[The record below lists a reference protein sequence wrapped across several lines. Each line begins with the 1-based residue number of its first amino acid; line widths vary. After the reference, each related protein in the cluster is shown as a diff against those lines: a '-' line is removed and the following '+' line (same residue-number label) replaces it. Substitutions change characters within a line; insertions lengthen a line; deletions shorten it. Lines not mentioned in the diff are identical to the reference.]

1 MRDVDW
7 DHELG
12 SNLLDMAL
20 ARHFTAEFAA
30 KHKLDLDSI
39 LGNAKVMAKMKKQV
53 GIRILG
59 GGSGFQGTPQ
69 HFVLFTHH
77 LSASLPHLP

>member
-1 MRDVDW
+1 MLPSSSAGQALINFPTHPQVRDVDW

-20 ARHFTAEFAA
+20 AKHFTAEFAA

-53 GIRILG
+53 WIQV
-59 GGSGFQGTPQ
+59 S
-69 HFVLFTHH
+69 
-77 LSASLPHLP
+77 